1 MPTYY
6 EEKLSSNEIFKGR
19 VFTVT
24 VDEALLANGSVH
36 RREVVHHT
44 GGAGVVA
51 LNQAGEVALVRQ
63 FRYAVGKEMLEVPAG
78 KIEPGEDPREGARRE
93 LREEAGVTAGVFQ
106 PFGTI
111 LPTCAYCTE
120 RIYLYLATQLS
131 DAPRDLDEDELLDVL
146 WLPLDEAVQRVMDGG
161 IDDAKTV
168 SALLRAKMLLD
179 AGKIML

>member
-1 MPTYY
+1 MPAYY
-6 EEKLSSNEIFKGR
+6 EETLSSSEIFKGR
-19 VFTVT
+19 VFTIT
-24 VDEALLANGSVH
+24 VDEARLANGSVH
-36 RREVVHHT
+36 RREVVHHS

-51 LNQAGEVALVRQ
+51 LNRAGEVALVRQ
-63 FRYAVGKEMLEVPAG
+63 FRYAVGREMLEIPAG
-78 KIEPGEDPREGARRE
+78 KMEPGEPPEHCARRE
-93 LREEAGVTAGVFQ
+93 LREEAGVTAARFA
-106 PFGTI
+106 PFGGV

-120 RIYLYLATQLS
+120 RIYIYLATRLE

-179 AGKIML
+179 AGKILL